1 MDACLAHQCPA
12 FVGLFHEQ
20 ACYDVPGFLV
30 VSLGPDRCA
39 ERQHHALSWIQGLL
53 PSTSPYDITKDGPT
67 SVNANYGDTHGNT
80 TGSLL
85 WVATTID
92 SCMFVKEIK
101 SCRHTCFDSSM
112 HVATTSALT
121 WCIVVDLVLSLSTSL
136 LWQLPETYS
145 LLHACFRILEA
156 GVPEDL
162 WIWFCSSPWLFFSHS
177 SRSSS
182 WRA

>member
-80 TGSLL
+80 TGLSYGLPRLL
-85 WVATTID
+85 KLHVCQGDKILQAY
-92 SCMFVKEIK
+92 M
-101 SCRHTCFDSSM
+101 FDSSM